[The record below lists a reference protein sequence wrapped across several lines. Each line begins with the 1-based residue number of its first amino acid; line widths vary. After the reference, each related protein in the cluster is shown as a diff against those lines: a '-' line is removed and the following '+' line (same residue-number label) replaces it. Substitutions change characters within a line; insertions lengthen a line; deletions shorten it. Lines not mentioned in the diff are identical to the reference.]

1 MKNKNIYIGLKYSPN
16 VDNAPRV
23 LFKFCSYQSD
33 KIITMLKKENIPL
46 IRDRILVSLLE
57 QIPTGSEVPEE
68 LYIVIANIYRI
79 LYKNGYIK
87 KENH

>member
-16 VDNAPRV
+16 VDNAPKV
-23 LFKFCSYQSD
+23 IFKFYSYQSD

-46 IRDRILVSLLE
+46 ISDRILVSLLE
-57 QIPTGSEVPEE
+57 QIPIGSEVPEE

>member
-1 MKNKNIYIGLKYSPN
+1 MKNKNIYVGLKYNPN

-23 LFKFCSYQSD
+23 LFKFYSFQSD
-33 KIITMLKKENIPL
+33 KIITILKNENIPL
-46 IRDRILVSLLE
+46 ISDRILVSLLE

-68 LYIVIANIYRI
+68 LYLIIANIYRI

>member
-1 MKNKNIYIGLKYSPN
+1 
-16 VDNAPRV
+16 
-23 LFKFCSYQSD
+23 
-33 KIITMLKKENIPL
+33 MLKKENIPL
-46 IRDRILVSLLE
+46 ISDRILVSLLE